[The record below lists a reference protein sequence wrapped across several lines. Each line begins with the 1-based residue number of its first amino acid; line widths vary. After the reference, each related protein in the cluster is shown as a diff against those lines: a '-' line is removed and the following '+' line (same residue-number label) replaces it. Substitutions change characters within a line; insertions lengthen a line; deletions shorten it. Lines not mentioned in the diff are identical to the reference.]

1 MIPVMPNRSYLA
13 RSALLPA
20 LVLLAATP
28 IAAQEA
34 VAPSLFEPLAAFAS
48 RDISESSG
56 VAVSRRHPGVLWTHN
71 DSGSD
76 PILFA
81 VDLAGNELGRFV
93 VTGARSEDWEDIALG
108 PCPEGDS
115 SCLFIGDTGDNEQR
129 RDHVSIYVVPEPD
142 SIGGTRAVAA
152 RRIRVRYPDGPQ
164 DVEALAVTSA
174 GDLLLITR
182 GRHGPIRTYHIPRDE
197 LSGRSTQAARW
208 MDLRIEPQLMVGRL
222 VTGAAVSTDGS
233 TLAVRTYTELY
244 FFDLTDQPGTPRRI
258 GSCWL
263 GLKEPQGE
271 AVDFLDDSTLVFTS
285 EAARGR
291 RGGIS
296 RVRCPVF
303 PVR

>member
-1 MIPVMPNRSYLA
+1 
-13 RSALLPA
+13 
-20 LVLLAATP
+20 
-28 IAAQEA
+28 
-34 VAPSLFEPLAAFAS
+34 
-48 RDISESSG
+48 
-56 VAVSRRHPGVLWTHN
+56 
-71 DSGSD
+71 
-76 PILFA
+76 
-81 VDLAGNELGRFV
+81 
-93 VTGARSEDWEDIALG
+93 
-108 PCPEGDS
+108 
-115 SCLFIGDTGDNEQR
+115 
-129 RDHVSIYVVPEPD
+129 
-142 SIGGTRAVAA
+142 
-152 RRIRVRYPDGPQ
+152 
-164 DVEALAVTSA
+164 
-174 GDLLLITR
+174 
-182 GRHGPIRTYHIPRDE
+182 
-197 LSGRSTQAARW
+197 

>member
-1 MIPVMPNRSYLA
+1 MIRVMLYRSCLNS
-13 RSALLPA
+13 SALLTT
-20 LVLLAATP
+20 LVLLATSP
-28 IAAQEA
+28 SAAQEA

-56 VAVSRRHPGVLWTHN
+56 VAVSRRHPGLLWTHN

-76 PILFA
+76 PVLFA
-81 VDLAGNELGRFV
+81 VDLAGNELGRFT

-115 SCLFIGDTGDNEQR
+115 SCLFIGDTGDNDQR
-129 RDHVSIYVVPEPD
+129 RNHVSIYVLPEPD
-142 SIGGTRAVAA
+142 SVGGTRAVAA
-152 RRIRVRYPDGPQ
+152 RRIRVRYPEGPQ
-164 DVEALAVTSA
+164 DVEALAVTPS

-182 GRHGPIRTYHIPRDE
+182 GRHGPIRTYRIPHDE
-197 LSGRSTQAARW
+197 LSDRSIQAARW
-208 MDLRIEPQLMVGRL
+208 VDLGIEPQLMVGRL

-244 FFDLTDQPGTPRRI
+244 FFDLTGQPGTPRRI

-296 RVRCPVF
+296 RVRCPVY